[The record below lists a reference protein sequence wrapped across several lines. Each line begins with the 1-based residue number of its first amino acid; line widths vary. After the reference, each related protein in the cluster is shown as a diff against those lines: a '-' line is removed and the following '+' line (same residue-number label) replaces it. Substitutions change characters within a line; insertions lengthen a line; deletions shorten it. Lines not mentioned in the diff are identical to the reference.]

1 MINKVEIVNEVLEFL
16 VNNKNAE
23 NKFVNYG
30 AIIKNIKEKY
40 FEKTDEHVISK
51 RELIQIIIEM
61 QIKDLEK
68 VEAIFNAFNYP
79 FDYKNGLTTEHD
91 IALKLFV
98 EKDVYD
104 GSMPNDFVNENFL
117 DDYEYCDDEI
127 QNNHCK
133 LDLIIKKIVDSN
145 FSNNN
150 FNSYKADNC
159 ENFLYSLISS
169 TMTPSEFDIKESCEK
184 ELEELRRYFGE
195 YEAQFIDREKNSENS
210 NKKNRTAIEMDDFIK
225 IVIMTF
231 VKNYYS
237 SDTKSFRVV
246 IDDMNKNI
254 LSLAYMDSLYYRVPF
269 SYDRF
274 NQLFTFLF
282 FNKNIEERKTFFFN
296 LFNKIIN
303 NVLFVEHSN
312 YEFSISSLEDEEVNN
327 RLKAIY
333 NKAKKDL
340 VKE

>member
-1 MINKVEIVNEVLEFL
+1 MINKVEIVNEVLDFL
-16 VNNKNAE
+16 ANNKNVE

-68 VEAIFNAFNYP
+68 VEAIFNA

-145 FSNNN
+145 FSNIN

-195 YEAQFIDREKNSENS
+195 YEAQFIDRDKNSENS

-254 LSLAYMDSLYYRVPF
+254 LSINGVTHERTYASFQCDYSLY
-269 SYDRF
+269 
-274 NQLFTFLF
+274 LCA
-282 FNKNIEERKTFFFN
+282 
-296 LFNKIIN
+296 IN
-303 NVLFVEHSN
+303 NAGSAGFFSNLRLYYCKIYDNGTLIRDYIPVLDWDDVPCL
-312 YEFSISSLEDEEVNN
+312 YDKVKRKLY
-327 RLKAIY
+327 Y
-333 NKAKKDL
+333 NAGTGSFTYA
-340 VKE
+340 